1 MSFRKRKFQKKK
13 KKKIIFFLKR
23 VLLSTGLENVL
34 ETAAA
39 FLVSALSITKYII
52 WNLNSSVLLA

>member
-13 KKKIIFFLKR
+13 KKNIIFVLKR

-52 WNLNSSVLLA
+52 WNLNSSVLIA